1 MPEEKKKEIEVNLD
15 EKDVKEVEVEKNP
28 LEKLQEDMEAP
39 AKEEAEQA
47 TYEHAPKT
55 EKSKEEIKK
64 DIPQYSSDL
73 PYSEKVRKRI
83 AKEVGKRSDAEKKA
97 LEWEERYKNLESKT
111 RTSLKNGFKNNY
123 ENVSKQMKSAIDEG
137 NTDEQVKLMEK
148 MADIRSEIRQL
159 DDDETVKEKP
169 SKEESEKKPLPP
181 LARDC
186 VQKNGFWFN
195 KPGHSKA
202 TSLVYGI
209 DGELTEEGWDV
220 NDPGYYDEM
229 DKRLKETLPS
239 FFDKKAV
246 PEDENKVQ
254 SKTARVQSPVAAVSR
269 GKSGKSNRVKLTQ
282 EDLNTAKSFGI
293 NINDETAL
301 KRFAKE
307 VKDLSDTGQQ

>member
-1 MPEEKKKEIEVNLD
+1 MPEEKKKDIEVKLD

-28 LEKLQEDMEAP
+28 LEKLQEEMEAP
-39 AKEEAEQA
+39 AKDDIEQ
-47 TYEHAPKT
+47 
-55 EKSKEEIKK
+55 EKPKEEEEVKK

-83 AKEVGKRSDAEKKA
+83 AKEVGKRSDAERKA
-97 LEWEERYKNLESKT
+97 LEWEERYKNLEGKT
-111 RTSLKNGFKNNY
+111 RTSLKTGFKNNY
-123 ENVSKQMKSAIDEG
+123 DNVSKQMKSAIDEG

-159 DDDETVKEKP
+159 DDDEAVKEKP

-181 LARDC
+181 LARDW

-195 KPGHSKA
+195 KPGHSRA

-209 DGELTEEGWDV
+209 DGELTEEGFDV

-229 DKRLKETLPS
+229 DKRLKEIMPN

-246 PEDENKVQ
+246 PEGENKVQ

-269 GKSGKSNRVKLTQ
+269 GKSGKSDRVKLTQ
-282 EDLNTAKSFGI
+282 EDLDTAKSFGI

>member
-1 MPEEKKKEIEVNLD
+1 MPEEKKKDIEVKLD

-28 LEKLQEDMEAP
+28 LEKLQEEMEAP
-39 AKEEAEQA
+39 AKDDIEQ
-47 TYEHAPKT
+47 
-55 EKSKEEIKK
+55 EKPKEEEEVKK

-83 AKEVGKRSDAEKKA
+83 AKEVGKRSDAERKA
-97 LEWEERYKNLESKT
+97 LEWEERYKNLEGKT
-111 RTSLKNGFKNNY
+111 RTSLKTGFKNNY
-123 ENVSKQMKSAIDEG
+123 ENVSKQMKQAIDEG
-137 NTDEQVKLMEK
+137 NTEEQVKLMEK

-159 DDDETVKEKP
+159 DDDEAVKEKP

-181 LARDC
+181 LARDW

-195 KPGHSKA
+195 KPGHSRA

-209 DGELTEEGWDV
+209 DGELTEEGFDV

-229 DKRLKETLPS
+229 DKRLKEIMPN

-246 PEDENKVQ
+246 PEGENKVQ

-269 GKSGKSNRVKLTQ
+269 GKSGKSDRVKLTQ
-282 EDLNTAKSFGI
+282 EDLDTAKSFGI

>member
-1 MPEEKKKEIEVNLD
+1 MPEEKKKDIEVKLD

-28 LEKLQEDMEAP
+28 LEKLQEEMEAP
-39 AKEEAEQA
+39 AKDDIEQ
-47 TYEHAPKT
+47 
-55 EKSKEEIKK
+55 EKPKEEEEVKK

-83 AKEVGKRSDAEKKA
+83 AKEVGKRSDAERKA
-97 LEWEERYKNLESKT
+97 LEWEERYKNLEGKT
-111 RTSLKNGFKNNY
+111 RTSLKTGFKNNY
-123 ENVSKQMKSAIDEG
+123 DNVSKQMKSAIDEG

-159 DDDETVKEKP
+159 DDDESVKEKP

-181 LARDC
+181 LARDW

-195 KPGHSKA
+195 KPGHSRA

-209 DGELTEEGWDV
+209 DGELTEEGFDV

-229 DKRLKETLPS
+229 DKRLKEIMPN

-246 PEDENKVQ
+246 PEGENKVQ

-269 GKSGKSNRVKLTQ
+269 GKSGKSDRVKLTQ
-282 EDLNTAKSFGI
+282 EDLDTAKSFGI